1 LRRHGFPPNQSEP
14 LFVKIRISAVMPS
27 GHLCGLVDR
36 REMEGG
42 GASKKIAAS
51 SLAAIANGEKIQ

>member
-1 LRRHGFPPNQSEP
+1 

>member
-1 LRRHGFPPNQSEP
+1 M
-14 LFVKIRISAVMPS
+14 KIRISAVMPS

-42 GASKKIAAS
+42 GASKKNRGQFI
-51 SLAAIANGEKIQ
+51 GRDCEW

>member
-1 LRRHGFPPNQSEP
+1 MAFSQTSLTVVRENPHF
-14 LFVKIRISAVMPS
+14 S
-27 GHLCGLVDR
+27 GRSRAGTFADVDR
-36 REMEGG
+36 RDMEAC

>member
-1 LRRHGFPPNQSEP
+1 
-14 LFVKIRISAVMPS
+14 
-27 GHLCGLVDR
+27 
-36 REMEGG
+36 MEGG